1 MYVYTNIHDLNYQ
14 CINYN
19 PLEIYYFTAGLQVEI
34 SSSNEAKVSELRI
47 SFGKEVQILAP

>member
-19 PLEIYYFTAGLQVEI
+19 PLEICYFTVGL
-34 SSSNEAKVSELRI
+34 
-47 SFGKEVQILAP
+47 